1 METANTFI
9 HYRSSLENPTQF
21 QTKKGKLYTLLKS
34 IPVFR
39 PGLPLSLQKLCHLLR
54 LEREQK
60 DLLKCI
66 SVSHISLSF
75 FFIWNR
81 NDRYVRTLP
90 LFPRKPYPI
99 PDKSMTLTGGLSH
112 ICFIGADVFAGKKV
126 NLLAKPLKPPA
137 FLYICQPSLHD
148 CDMELPNFN
157 RPL

>member
-9 HYRSSLENPTQF
+9 HSRSSLENPPQF
-21 QTKKGKLYTLLKS
+21 QTKTLMSRNACNGETGEKS
-34 IPVFR
+34 PAASDLNWMPKVA
-39 PGLPLSLQKLCHLLR
+39 PWSLAILAKMA
-54 LEREQK
+54 
-60 DLLKCI
+60 
-66 SVSHISLSF
+66 VSHISLSF

-90 LFPRKPYPI
+90 LFPRKPYSI
-99 PDKSMTLTGGLSH
+99 PDKPMTLTGGLSH

-126 NLLAKPLKPPA
+126 SLLAKPLKPPA